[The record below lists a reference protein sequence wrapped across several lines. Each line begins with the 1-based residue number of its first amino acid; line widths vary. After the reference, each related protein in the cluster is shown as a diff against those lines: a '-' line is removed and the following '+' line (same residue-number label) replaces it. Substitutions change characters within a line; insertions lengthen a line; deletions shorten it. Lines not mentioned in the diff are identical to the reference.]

1 MCIFILLTSVP
12 IAPVLTTEVLRVHLA
27 RYPVKP
33 VVISL
38 ISRFDSDNAH
48 STLFLSLKFKQ
59 ISFFFLCFFFIFF
72 SFHSTILILSFYY
85 VHFHSSDFSTN
96 STCSDY
102 RSAACSSSS
111 VPG

>member
-1 MCIFILLTSVP
+1 MLYDFKPFFIMCIFILLTSVP

-48 STLFLSLKFKQ
+48 SVLFLFFKN
-59 ISFFFLCFFFIFF
+59 IFLSPSFFLYFLFFLCYTILNLFLLCAF
-72 SFHSTILILSFYY
+72 SFF
-85 VHFHSSDFSTN
+85 
-96 STCSDY
+96 
-102 RSAACSSSS
+102 
-111 VPG
+111 

>member
-48 STLFLSLKFKQ
+48 STLFLSLR
-59 ISFFFLCFFFIFF
+59 SFSNKYLSF
-72 SFHSTILILSFYY
+72 SFVFSLFSFLPWYDFKPFHYY
-85 VHFHSSDFSTN
+85 VHFHSFDFSTN
-96 STCSDY
+96 NTCSD
-102 RSAACSSSS
+102 
-111 VPG
+111 